1 MSRYIDASKFFAKLQ
16 TNRTQRAHAYVPP
29 FLWSAAKLKQRKG
42 RGIRVGNCLPSF
54 YEPDGNVFTP
64 RLMG

>member
-1 MSRYIDASKFFAKLQ
+1 MDTLTPVNSLLNYKPI
-16 TNRTQRAHAYVPP
+16 AHALIASVPP
-29 FLWSAAKLKQRKG
+29 FLCFSLAADQRKG